1 MTTSPESYDDD
12 SNLPPAHWHSQGAQ
26 TQLASSDETLASPA
40 KASLPTQKR
49 RRVTRACDEC
59 RRKKIKCDGKQP
71 CTHCTVYSYGKH
83 VILKYIPRC
92 PAVHP
97 IGNLDCTYDQPSNRR
112 RNPAPQ
118 YIEAIENRLKRA
130 ESILKTL
137 LPDLDLSDPN
147 VDLGAILPSH
157 TSPKPDAHPPQTQH
171 DPSSEEVDDTQYN
184 EVEQDALIESMVE
197 ATGRLD
203 FDDQGHVDYHGHS
216 SGFTFLERM
225 KEQFGALLGADNSN
239 VNTLQIFRRPPLQS
253 CFDSPKPR
261 SGDSP
266 MYSNLP
272 NTADLPLR
280 DVANELVE
288 NCIED
293 ACALLR
299 FVHKPTFMCM
309 LNRIYDIPPGRY
321 CDDEN
326 RFLPLLYSVLA
337 VGTLF
342 VKSEQ
347 NNPENAS
354 FESAINQG

>member
-12 SNLPPAHWHSQGAQ
+12 PNLQPAHSHSQGAQ
-26 TQLASSDETLASPA
+26 IQPTSSDGTPASPA
-40 KASLPTQKR
+40 KDYSLPMQKR

-71 CTHCTVYSYGKH
+71 CTHCTVYSYVVSG
-83 VILKYIPRC
+83 RSSD
-92 PAVHP
+92 
-97 IGNLDCTYDQPSNRR
+97 GNSDCTYDQPSNRR

-118 YIEAIENRLKRA
+118 YIEALENRLKQT
-130 ESILKTL
+130 ESLLRTL
-137 LPDLDLSDPN
+137 IPDLDLSDPN
-147 VDLGAILPSH
+147 IDLGAIRSSH
-157 TSPKPDAHPPQTQH
+157 KPPKPNGHPPQIKQ
-171 DPSSEEVDDTQYN
+171 DSNSEEFEDTLCSEAGQ
-184 EVEQDALIESMVE
+184 EALIESMVE

-216 SGFTFLERM
+216 SGFTFLQRM
-225 KEQFGALLGADNSN
+225 REQFGTLLGPDNSN
-239 VNTLQIFRRPPLQS
+239 MNTLQVFRRPTLQS
-253 CFDSPKPR
+253 CFGSPKSG

-266 MYSNLP
+266 SYQNLP
-272 NTADLPLR
+272 NTADLPPK

-309 LNRIYDIPPGRY
+309 LDRIYDAPAGRY
-321 CDDEN
+321 GDDEN
-326 RFLPLLYSVLA
+326 RFLPLLYAVLA

-347 NNPENAS
+347 NNPEDAS
-354 FESAINQG
+354 FESAINEG